1 MQYRRINNG
10 GVIEQKQV
18 TPDDLCQQVQNLVR
32 AFRDDFPGA
41 ALDATKWQVVQQGAG
56 QSQTVTGSV
65 LSWVCGTNTN
75 SETIIRSVE
84 GFTVPFRMQL
94 LGAITAR
101 DANREVYFE
110 LTNLAGDM
118 VARFLLDGATVTT
131 FKTDTVNAGTAM
143 GPVTNTSWMTSAS
156 NSIFEIEL
164 GPDDVKFGQRTPN
177 SANARTNGVISS
189 QRIPDANETYF
200 VQIRVKN
207 LGTAPAAAT
216 LTIDH
221 IAVQDINE
229 IAVEVTGGRGGSTN
243 AEALTVLLG
252 GNTPTASPSAIM
264 ATPSTTGGGYN
275 TQHLI
280 SGGSSAATT
289 NATSVKAS
297 AANIGSF
304 TLVNNSASWRYF
316 KVYNKA
322 SAPTV
327 GTDTP
332 VRVFG
337 MPPGSC
343 LTHTFPQGL
352 RLTTGLAY
360 AITAGI
366 ANTDATAIGAGECSA
381 SIDYL

>member
-1 MQYRRINNG
+1 M
-10 GVIEQKQV
+10 
-18 TPDDLCQQVQNLVR
+18 
-32 AFRDDFPGA
+32 
-41 ALDATKWQVVQQGAG
+41 
-56 QSQTVTGSV
+56 
-65 LSWVCGTNTN
+65 
-75 SETIIRSVE
+75 
-84 GFTVPFRMQL
+84 PFRVQIL
-94 LGAITAR
+94 AAISAR

-110 LTNLAGDM
+110 VTNIAGDM
-118 VARFLLDGATVTT
+118 VARFLLDGATATT
-131 FKTDTVNAGTAM
+131 FKTDTVNAGTAT
-143 GPVTNTSWMTSAS
+143 GPVSNTSWLTSAS

-164 GPDDVKFGQRTPN
+164 GPDDVKFGQRMPN
-177 SANARTNGVISS
+177 SANGRTNGVISS
-189 QRIPDANETYF
+189 QRIPDANDTYF

-221 IAVQDINE
+221 VAVQDINE
-229 IAVEVTGGRGGSTN
+229 IAVEITSGRGASTN

-252 GNTPTASPSAIM
+252 GNTPTASPTAVMGS
-264 ATPSTTGGGYN
+264 PSTTGGGYS

-289 NATSVKAS
+289 NATSVKTTAT
-297 AANIGSF
+297 NVGSF

-343 LTHTFPQGL
+343 ITHNFPHGL